1 MEPQPGVAYP
11 LVLGGTLLGKRKAG
25 EEYCS
30 LRYDFLPASAA
41 RAGQGHL
48 EVHADSHVRQGGVGG
63 WGLLLAG
70 RQARHGWCVGVAA
83 WLRACGSVPGR
94 AESSAAPPS
103 VLHPTP
109 SADRLRCGRPVFPL
123 VAHTQPDPPPAYW
136 PTLASLPAPHPYPY
150 PLIPS

>member
-63 WGLLLAG
+63 RGLLPGGASG
-70 RQARHGWCVGVAA
+70 QARVVCWGRSLAA
-83 WLRACGSVPGR
+83 
-94 AESSAAPPS
+94 
-103 VLHPTP
+103 
-109 SADRLRCGRPVFPL
+109 RLRQRAWTGRVL
-123 VAHTQPDPPPAYW
+123 CR
-136 PTLASLPAPHPYPY
+136 ASLGFAPHTRAPTDCAVSGPSFHSS
-150 PLIPS
+150 PTHSLTRRLPTGPPWHLSLLLTRIHIP